1 RCQKL
6 IGVQQ
11 SADWE
16 RPRGDRAAWR
26 RTDTVW
32 VAPRLGV
39 ACQVKRVIE
48 RRLAGHTTPTQQSV
62 LQYTLQSSLQYPA
75 GLVDAPR
82 HAPRYRAGW
91 VVPDAARP
99 YLSQPARFG
108 QELTALLERIDTH
121 LKRQTPTPYREAIV
135 QVRARVDAAHR
146 GETPAAL
153 PSDLIDPASPP

>member
-1 RCQKL
+1 WTLSEAGRPDWHWESAGTEVVNAARCQKL

-26 RTDTVW
+26 RTDTIW

-39 ACQVKRVIE
+39 ACQGKRMIE

-82 HAPRYRAGW
+82 HDIEQAGLFLA
-91 VVPDAARP
+91 AARP

-108 QELTALLERIDTH
+108 QELTALLERLDTH
-121 LKRQTPTPYREAIV
+121 LKRQTPTPYREAI
-135 QVRARVDAAHR
+135 
-146 GETPAAL
+146 
-153 PSDLIDPASPP
+153 